1 MTAARRQD
9 EAPSVRHQLAEK
21 LRALRE
27 LSGQSGRELA
37 GRIGISQSQISR
49 IESGKTPP
57 TMPQVKQWATAV
69 KATAETKAWLI
80 AMTEAAYTEVDA
92 WLTVLGDRPHLQDEI
107 GELEARTRRTRCF
120 QHSVVPGLLQTAQ
133 YARLVFGLYREVPY
147 AKEDLAAAV
156 AGRLDRQLA
165 LFDTERR
172 FEFLITEAALRWRP
186 GSVADQLAQLDRLTS
201 LATLENVSIGLIPQS
216 TRALTYLS
224 HSFVIYAADDA
235 LEQESIVITEAI
247 HARVTAHKPED
258 IALYED
264 RWSLLRQMAV
274 FDDAKQ
280 DLLSEIAAS
289 LRRLP
294 ECT

>member
-1 MTAARRQD
+1 MAAVKGQG
-9 EAPSVRHQLAEK
+9 EASSARHRLAAE

-27 LSGQSGRELA
+27 LAGLSGRELA

-57 TMPQVKQWATAV
+57 TMPQVKEWATAV
-69 KATAETKAWLI
+69 NASTETRTWLV

-92 WLTVLGDRPHLQDEI
+92 WRTVLGDRPHLQDEI
-107 GELEARTRRTRCF
+107 GELEARTQRTRCF
-120 QHSVVPGLLQTAQ
+120 QHSVVPGLLQTAE
-133 YARLVFGLYREVPY
+133 YMRLVFGLYRDIPY

-186 GSVADQLAQLDRLTS
+186 GSVASQLAQLDRLAS

-216 TRALTYLS
+216 TRAVTYLS
-224 HSFVIYAADDA
+224 HSFVIYAADGA
-235 LEQESIVITEAI
+235 LEQESVVITETI
-247 HARVTAHKPED
+247 HARVTVHKPDD
-258 IALYED
+258 IVLYED
-264 RWSLLRQMAV
+264 RWSLLQQMAV
-274 FDDAKQ
+274 FGDAAQ
-280 DLLSEIAAS
+280 DFLSELAAD
-289 LRRLP
+289 LRRPP
-294 ECT
+294 E